1 MPVAGGGATETTDSR
16 SESAS
21 YAPQVLAIDRGSARV
36 VIKQQ
41 SGEECKRWLTYGS
54 CGVSDGTD
62 VCSETKHSAC
72 VVGDARYDMHV
83 CVVCFV
89 HVVVDAVHGCALCS
103 VCSACVYSHEH
114 EVQTCNLSSLQQY
127 RAAKVS

>member
-1 MPVAGGGATETTDSR
+1 MKTAPLTVAGAEATETTDSR

-41 SGEECKRWLTYGS
+41 SGEERKRRLTYGS

-72 VVGDARYDMHV
+72 VVEEQARYD
-83 CVVCFV
+83 V
-89 HVVVDAVHGCALCS
+89 HVVLYGLCMLRWLQCMSVALCS
-103 VCSACVYSHEH
+103 VCSA
-114 EVQTCNLSSLQQY
+114 
-127 RAAKVS
+127 